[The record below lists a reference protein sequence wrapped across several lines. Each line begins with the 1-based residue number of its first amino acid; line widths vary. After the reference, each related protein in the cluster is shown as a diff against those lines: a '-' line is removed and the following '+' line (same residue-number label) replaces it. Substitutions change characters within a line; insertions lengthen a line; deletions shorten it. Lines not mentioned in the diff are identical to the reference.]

1 MSISRDFVFS
11 NDRASSATAPEMF
24 EFVGIARDKKKEREN
39 RIRKREEQEKNRPRA
54 PPSPRDSFFERTHFM
69 GSYAQW

>member
-11 NDRASSATAPEMF
+11 NGRASSATAPEMF
-24 EFVGIARDKKKEREN
+24 EFFRIARDKKKEREN
-39 RIRKREEQEKNRPRA
+39 RIRRREEQEKNCPRA
-54 PPSPRDSFFERTHFM
+54 PPSRDSFFERTHFM